1 LLRVLCGLFVI
12 FLAGAIFL
20 SVLNSSPEIAAK
32 LSLSDKFVR
41 ILGFSEGLF
50 YISFALWV
58 LLRMLNA
65 FMFSCA
71 SSKWNL
77 LAREPLWNGKSEISY
92 AAAVA
97 LSSLKDA
104 DVVGSFCRSFIGARI
119 LMRLGISKDEIE
131 SFLSKERRPVSSS
144 SAVFMSK
151 SGKVARLSD
160 VVEAVFSADETAAVF
175 LAEKRASVRLAVET
189 AEWVERE
196 FENIYRG
203 RRWWG
208 REHLGRIKG
217 IGKDWSYGSAWRLL
231 RYGKDISESPLFVSS
246 GEAEMKLASGAG
258 EQLESVLSRARE
270 TNALLVGDAG
280 SPREAAVNFLAARIA
295 DGSVLPALEHKR
307 IIIFDSESFIS
318 DTKTKVVFE
327 RELFR
332 LFREIE
338 ESGNLIVVLANFP
351 SFIES
356 AAELG
361 SDVARVLDE
370 YISGNKIQIIAI
382 SETGAFHK
390 VLEPDAGLMKRFE
403 KIIVSAPLEKSI
415 LPYAENEASRI
426 EKKTGLFFVY
436 QTVESAVKTASRYF
450 MSESL
455 LDKTAD
461 ILYEAANR
469 AASDRRA
476 VVLPSDVLT
485 IVEKRTGI
493 PAGELTETERAALLN
508 LEENLRKRVIGQDGA
523 LSAVAASLRRA
534 RAGTANPNRPF
545 GSFLFLG
552 PTGVGKTETAKA
564 LADAFFG
571 GESTIQRIDLSEY
584 KTSDALERLIGS
596 FTKGIPGVM
605 SSMLREKPY
614 GVLLLDEFEKTT
626 TDIKHLFLQILDEG
640 FFTNAGGKRVN
651 CRNLIIIAT
660 SNAGSDLIWSSAQGG
675 GNLAG
680 DKKKIINALVERG
693 IYTPELLNRFDGVI
707 LFEPLV
713 GKNLRIVAK
722 MMLQKLAARLM
733 ERGISFVPTE
743 RLVDVVMESGT
754 DPQFGARA
762 MQRAVTEK
770 VERAIADKILRGE
783 LRPGSR
789 IELSPE
795 ELV

>member
-1 LLRVLCGLFVI
+1 
-12 FLAGAIFL
+12 
-20 SVLNSSPEIAAK
+20 
-32 LSLSDKFVR
+32 
-41 ILGFSEGLF
+41 
-50 YISFALWV
+50 
-58 LLRMLNA
+58 
-65 FMFSCA
+65 
-71 SSKWNL
+71 
-77 LAREPLWNGKSEISY
+77 
-92 AAAVA
+92 
-97 LSSLKDA
+97 
-104 DVVGSFCRSFIGARI
+104 
-119 LMRLGISKDEIE
+119 
-131 SFLSKERRPVSSS
+131 
-144 SAVFMSK
+144 
-151 SGKVARLSD
+151 
-160 VVEAVFSADETAAVF
+160 
-175 LAEKRASVRLAVET
+175 
-189 AEWVERE
+189 
-196 FENIYRG
+196 
-203 RRWWG
+203 
-208 REHLGRIKG
+208 
-217 IGKDWSYGSAWRLL
+217 
-231 RYGKDISESPLFVSS
+231 
-246 GEAEMKLASGAG
+246 
-258 EQLESVLSRARE
+258 
-270 TNALLVGDAG
+270 
-280 SPREAAVNFLAARIA
+280 
-295 DGSVLPALEHKR
+295 
-307 IIIFDSESFIS
+307 
-318 DTKTKVVFE
+318 
-327 RELFR
+327 
-332 LFREIE
+332 
-338 ESGNLIVVLANFP
+338 
-351 SFIES
+351 
-356 AAELG
+356 
-361 SDVARVLDE
+361 
-370 YISGNKIQIIAI
+370 
-382 SETGAFHK
+382 
-390 VLEPDAGLMKRFE
+390 
-403 KIIVSAPLEKSI
+403 
-415 LPYAENEASRI
+415 
-426 EKKTGLFFVY
+426 
-436 QTVESAVKTASRYF
+436 